1 MPDINF
7 HRNLDSLIVLL
18 NHLLK
23 TKKEYKNFI
32 KETVDARYVYQ
43 NELNKL
49 YLQHIW
55 LMDILKSY
63 KEEQLLVKCY
73 VISI

>member
-7 HRNLDSLIVLL
+7 HHNLDSLIVLL

-23 TKKEYKNFI
+23 TKNEYKNFI

-49 YLQHIW
+49 CLQHIW

>member
-55 LMDILKSY
+55 LMDILKSH